1 MTCVRFLDENLY
13 IKKKKALARYCRK
26 AYKDLI
32 FNVFP
37 KLKESGKKDG
47 IYEVNLRTEPLFEKA
62 YGKITLKFTVSN
74 DVVIIEDIEPNDILI
89 ECYMKNLPIYKG
101 IPYSSKKDLFKL
113 KTMEEICAKNI
124 K

>member
-13 IKKKKALARYCRK
+13 IKKKKALSRYCRK

-62 YGKITLKFTVSN
+62 YGKITLKFTVRN
-74 DVVIIEDIEPNDILI
+74 DAVIIEDIEPNDILI

-113 KTMEEICAKNI
+113 KTMEEICAKNTE
-124 K
+124 

>member
-1 MTCVRFLDENLY
+1 MTYITFVDENLY

-32 FNVFP
+32 LNVFP
-37 KLKESGKKDG
+37 KLKECGKKDG

-62 YGKITLKFTVSN
+62 YGKIMLKFTVRN
-74 DVVIIEDIEPNDILI
+74 DVVVIEDIEPNDILI

-101 IPYSSKKDLFKL
+101 IPYSTKKDLFKL
-113 KTMEEICAKNI
+113 KTMEEICQIGK
-124 K
+124 